1 MRWFHG
7 MVFFLAASVLAGCSG
22 VDLLNATV
30 SSDGYRIER
39 DIAFGPDPRQ
49 RYDLYVPEG
58 ANGSSPAVV
67 FFLGGGWGGGRKKDY
82 LFVGEALASRG
93 YVVAIPDYRVFP
105 QIRFPDFLADNAAA
119 VAAVQKHLAARNLA
133 VGKLALVGHSA
144 GAYNAAMLALDPQ
157 WLAKAGVDRCF
168 DISAVVGLA
177 GPYDFLPLKGRNL
190 QAIFGEAAPLAKTQ
204 PVAFARTP
212 APPMLLLAGRND
224 GTVLPRN
231 TQALAAAVEAAG
243 GRAQTRIYDNVAH
256 ADIVASF
263 AKLLRGNP
271 PSLDDTDRFLAAN
284 RGAGC

>member
-39 DIAFGPDPRQ
+39 DIAFGSDPRQ

-67 FFLGGGWGGGRKKDY
+67 FFYGGAWAGGRKKDY

-190 QAIFGEAAPLAKTQ
+190 QEIFGAAEPLAKTQ
-204 PVAFARTP
+204 PVALAQTP

-231 TQALAAAVEAAG
+231 TLALAAAVEAAG

-284 RGAGC
+284 RGGGC